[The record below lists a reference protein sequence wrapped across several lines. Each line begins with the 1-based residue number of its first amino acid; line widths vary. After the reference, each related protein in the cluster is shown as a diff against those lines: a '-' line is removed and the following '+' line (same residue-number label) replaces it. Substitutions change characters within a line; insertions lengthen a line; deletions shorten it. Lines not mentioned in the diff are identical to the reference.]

1 MWTKF
6 IAWHNAHYVQIS
18 WFLIGMF
25 IAFGINDLGKGDY
38 LSAVIDFGLAVA
50 NFIFQDK

>member
-1 MWTKF
+1 MWNKLV
-6 IAWHNAHYVQIS
+6 AWNNQYYIQIS